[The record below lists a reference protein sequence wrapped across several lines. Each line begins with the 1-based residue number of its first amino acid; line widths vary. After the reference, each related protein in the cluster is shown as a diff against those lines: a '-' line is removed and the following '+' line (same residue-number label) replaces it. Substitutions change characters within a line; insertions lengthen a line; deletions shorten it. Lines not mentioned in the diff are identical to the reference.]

1 MAAVSR
7 IEQRD
12 QRAGIGQDHR
22 PCFSLIPATTPATA
36 ITVGVTWRDFS
47 AGLCEIGRRW
57 DIAGIAW
64 AVTGAIAASMLAPY
78 LAAVTTGEVYVDKA
92 TVAGIESVAAQA
104 GLRVAP
110 WPRVY
115 ADLRAVGVRGEEA
128 VEHLR
133 EIVRGQ

>member
-1 MAAVSR
+1 MSSH
-7 IEQRD
+7 
-12 QRAGIGQDHR
+12 GHHR
-22 PCFSLIPATTPATA
+22 SVDACSLPCC
-36 ITVGVTWRDFS
+36 GYDR
-47 AGLCEIGRRW
+47 
-57 DIAGIAW
+57 
-64 AVTGAIAASMLAPY
+64 
-78 LAAVTTGEVYVDKA
+78 EVYVARA

-133 EIVRGQ
+133 EMVRSQ